1 MTCFL
6 KDNCSHLHLFMCLE
20 VFSNNS
26 GLKVYNV
33 KTELLAVGRQCLEHT
48 EFTHTVWLT
57 IKIFGVYFDYHNPS
71 GMKANF
77 DSIFKSLKKKST
89 LNMWR
94 CRGLTLLG
102 KFQFLPKF
110 MSKGALITT
119 SKDLIK
125 ELHSLMYGFIWRGN
139 NKIKMLSNIL

>member
-6 KDNCSHLHLFMCLE
+6 KHNCSHLHLFMCLE

-77 DSIFKSLKKKST
+77 DSIFKSLKKKI
-89 LNMWR
+89 N
-94 CRGLTLLG
+94 
-102 KFQFLPKF
+102 
-110 MSKGALITT
+110 SKYV
-119 SKDLIK
+119 
-125 ELHSLMYGFIWRGN
+125 EMQR
-139 NKIKMLSNIL
+139 SNITRKISVSSKIYEQSSINHNF